1 MRKYIY
7 KFKNQTSVEVDNLHD
22 LKEGDLA
29 LYEDK
34 FVTRNNG
41 KVEEVVK
48 SEGGSSEEEY
58 STDYPEDFYLTY
70 WADGTGI
77 YNSSYIQNPKHLSIY
92 KNNTVMFDSM
102 GNLENI
108 IPSHK
113 EMGGYKLEF
122 NIPNI
127 DLDSVV
133 LIYKIYDGYDE
144 NNLLTTG
151 IKRGLNFESI
161 NSNIGLSFAY
171 MPNIPYATNTVS
183 IEFKQ
188 KDNPTKYLVDI
199 GPLSRYDNEGIHY
212 TAKTSYK
219 VLRIKYTDIIGTY

>member
-1 MRKYIY
+1 MRKYIH
-7 KFKNQTSVEVDNLHD
+7 KFKNYTSVEVDNIHD

-48 SEGGSSEEEY
+48 GSGSSKEEY

-70 WADGTGI
+70 WTDGTGLF
-77 YNSSYIQNPKHLSIY
+77 NSSYAQNPKHLSIY

-102 GNLENI
+102 SQFLNTPIYEKVGC
-108 IPSHK
+108 
-113 EMGGYKLEF
+113 YKLEF

-144 NNLLTTG
+144 DNLLTTG
-151 IKRGLNFESI
+151 IKRGLNFMSI
-161 NSNIGLSFAY
+161 NSNIGLLFEY
-171 MPNIPYATNTVS
+171 MPTSNSINTVS

-199 GPLSRYDNEGIHY
+199 GPLAVQVNGGKYYN
-212 TAKTSYK
+212 AKTSYK